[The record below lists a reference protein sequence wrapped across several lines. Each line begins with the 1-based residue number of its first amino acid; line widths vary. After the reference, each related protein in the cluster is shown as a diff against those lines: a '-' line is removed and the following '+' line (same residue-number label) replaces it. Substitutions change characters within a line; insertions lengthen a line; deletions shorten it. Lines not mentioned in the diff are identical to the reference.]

1 LLKKKQIPRSSLN
14 CEVIK
19 VRQQD
24 FTKTHLYPGLSA
36 RWQKAEKLQIQNDE
50 QRLNANF
57 NYLHFST
64 YL

>member
-1 LLKKKQIPRSSLN
+1 MLN

-36 RWQKAEKLQIQNDE
+36 RCSLAEGRKTSN
-50 QRLNANF
+50 
-57 NYLHFST
+57 SK
-64 YL
+64 

>member
-1 LLKKKQIPRSSLN
+1 MLN